1 MCAIVRLT
9 IERATA
15 LSKRPTGEATN
26 TMVVEHLIY
35 TIGKSLVV

>member
-15 LSKRPTGEATN
+15 LGECPAGETTN
-26 TMVVEHLIY
+26 TMVVKHLIY
-35 TIGKSLVV
+35 AVGKSLVI